1 MWARQCS
8 FNWDFSND
16 LQSGE
21 TLKRICRKNA
31 NDFVSFY
38 FDHRCSLQSRPIDFI
53 AACNLAFRKSA
64 FARECFWQ
72 ESSLNNFLWPKLART
87 SLRKVST
94 ASKLK
99 IMKTNN
105 HILDGKK
112 VAILATDGF
121 EQDELLSP
129 LEALRDAGADA
140 KVVSPSKERKIKGW
154 KFTDWG
160 KKVKVDVPLDEA
172 NAGDF
177 DALVLPGGVMNPD
190 HLRRDPQVLEFVKS
204 FFTAGKP
211 VGAICHGPWTL
222 IDAGV
227 VRGRKMT
234 SYETIQTDLK
244 NAGAN
249 WVDEEVVVDN
259 GLVTSRKPDDLPAF
273 NAKLIEE
280 IAEGIH
286 QRQAMAT

>member
-1 MWARQCS
+1 
-8 FNWDFSND
+8 
-16 LQSGE
+16 
-21 TLKRICRKNA
+21 
-31 NDFVSFY
+31 
-38 FDHRCSLQSRPIDFI
+38 
-53 AACNLAFRKSA
+53 
-64 FARECFWQ
+64 
-72 ESSLNNFLWPKLART
+72 
-87 SLRKVST
+87 
-94 ASKLK
+94 
-99 IMKTNN
+99 MKTQQLN
-105 HILDGKK
+105 GKK

-129 LEALRDAGADA
+129 LEALRDAGADVQ
-140 KVVSPSKERKIKGW
+140 VVSPSEESKIKGW
-154 KFTDWG
+154 KHTDWG
-160 KKVKVDVPLDEA
+160 KKVKVDLPLNEA
-172 NAGDF
+172 NGEEF

-190 HLRRDPQVLEFVKS
+190 HLRRDPLVLEFVKS
-204 FFTAGKP
+204 FFNSGKP

-286 QRQAMAT
+286 PRQAALAA